1 MNSYAVIDIGGKA
14 IKYGCATEEGRF
26 LEKASCPTQ
35 AREGGIPEK
44 VIAIVQDMAS
54 RHALV
59 GVAIDT
65 AGIVRPGEDGE
76 IVFAGEATFPGYSGT
91 KLGRLVREAIHLPVL
106 VENDVNAAALGEAWL
121 GAARGASS
129 AFMITVGTN
138 LGGCF
143 VQQGRVWHG
152 ASFSAGEI
160 GYLRLHN
167 EKRILEDVASTR
179 AMIREAAFSHNMS
192 PSEITGEMVFDWARE
207 GDEEAMASIE
217 ELACN
222 LGEGLAAVCC
232 LLNPEV
238 IVLGGGVM
246 AQHEILGPLLE

>member
-1 MNSYAVIDIGGKA
+1 MNAYAVIDIGGTA
-14 IKYGCATEEGRF
+14 IKYGCATEEGQF

-35 AREGGIPEK
+35 VGEGGIPEK
-44 VIAIVQDMAS
+44 VIAIVQNMAS
-54 RHALV
+54 RHALA

-91 KLGRLVREAIHLPVL
+91 KLGRLVREAVHLPVL

-143 VQQGRVWHG
+143 VQQGRIWHG

-160 GYLRLHN
+160 GYLLQCADHRADGAHSGRFKLFLLADVLVRL
-167 EKRILEDVASTR
+167 
-179 AMIREAAFSHNMS
+179 IRRRVVVMLAVLQFHGRHLLINRS
-192 PSEITGEMVFDWARE
+192 SESERTTTGT
-207 GDEEAMASIE
+207 S
-217 ELACN
+217 
-222 LGEGLAAVCC
+222 
-232 LLNPEV
+232 
-238 IVLGGGVM
+238 
-246 AQHEILGPLLE
+246 AQLR

>member
-1 MNSYAVIDIGGKA
+1 MNAYAVIDIGGTA
-14 IKYGCATEEGRF
+14 IKYGCATEEGQF

-35 AREGGIPEK
+35 AGEGGIPEK
-44 VIAIVQDMAS
+44 VIAIVQNMAS
-54 RHALV
+54 RHALA

-91 KLGRLVREAIHLPVL
+91 KLGRLVREAVHLPVL

-143 VQQGRVWHG
+143 VQQGRIWHG

-207 GDEEAMASIE
+207 GDEEALDAIQD
-217 ELACN
+217 LAHN

-232 LLNPEV
+232 LLNP
-238 IVLGGGVM
+238 
-246 AQHEILGPLLE
+246 